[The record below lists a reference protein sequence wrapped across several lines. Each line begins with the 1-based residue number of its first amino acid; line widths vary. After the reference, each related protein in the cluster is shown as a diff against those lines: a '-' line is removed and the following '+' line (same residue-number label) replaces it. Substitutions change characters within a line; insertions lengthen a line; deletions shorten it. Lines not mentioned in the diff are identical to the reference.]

1 MKKKYLS
8 LFMSV
13 ILAVSSVV
21 AFSGCGNADKGNKTD
36 GQNTESSDEQV
47 TLRFMWWGMMSDIR
61 LLWM

>member
-47 TLRFMWWGMMSDIR
+47 TLRFMEGTEKHKFFKFYS
-61 LLWM
+61 